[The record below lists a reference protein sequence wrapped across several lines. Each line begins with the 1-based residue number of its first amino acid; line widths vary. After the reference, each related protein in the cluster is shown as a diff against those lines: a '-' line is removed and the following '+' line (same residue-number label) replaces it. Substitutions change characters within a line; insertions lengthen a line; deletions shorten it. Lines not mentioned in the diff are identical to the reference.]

1 MATIDRNTFIKAI
14 KDLVQEY
21 IDNFDRF
28 DSNPQIRVNP
38 ELLYVEAVDGSA
50 MLEGIGDSDEAVED
64 AAYAEGDETM
74 SASDFQVKENPDFYP
89 IKELLKPNGAHTSI
103 PDMDKIVRIADNYFS
118 EK

>member
-1 MATIDRNTFIKAI
+1 MITREEFEKAI

-38 ELLYVEAVDGSA
+38 ELLYVEVIDGSA
-50 MLEGIGDSDEAVED
+50 MLEGIGDSDEAIED

-74 SASDFQVKENPDFYP
+74 SATDYQAKENPDFYP
-89 IKELLKPNGAHTSI
+89 VKELLKSTGAHSSE
-103 PDMDKIVRIADNYFS
+103 PDMKKIMAIADNYF
-118 EK
+118 K